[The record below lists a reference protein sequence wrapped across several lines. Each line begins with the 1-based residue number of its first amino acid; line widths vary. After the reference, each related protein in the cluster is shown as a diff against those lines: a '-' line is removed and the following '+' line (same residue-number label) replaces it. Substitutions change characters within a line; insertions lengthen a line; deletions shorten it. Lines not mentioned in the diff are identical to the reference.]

1 MKQYEITQH
10 PIKLTLELD
19 DDFLHTIGVDDSDM
33 DDMAAEWE
41 TNIKQVAVQLYLVK
55 SQMEASEKMKNNTPP
70 TS

>member
-10 PIKLTLELD
+10 PIKLVVELD

-55 SQMEASEKMKNNTPP
+55 SQMEALLKR
-70 TS
+70 